1 MAAGEH
7 LFVSTVIS
15 ETIPRKL
22 RDDAIVEA
30 LCSVQFQA
38 SEPLEVIIGRLTD
51 VPQWSA
57 FQIIRLPV
65 ADIPAPLRQ
74 ADPTWKFQPSFQL
87 RNNDG
92 TRLIHVGEN
101 TFSYHVVGVNNY
113 CGWQTFLSELKAA
126 FAALF
131 EKLKK
136 PEIRRIGFR
145 YINAIVPQRHFIYS
159 THDLNLDIRVGAENL
174 SGPVNLNYTTI
185 NGDNHIT
192 TTRIAHKSFVQ
203 GNLPPD
209 AEVVVDVEVNTPQN
223 YSASSLDVFVAWVSV
238 AHDFEKAAFFRLIP
252 QSVITK
258 LKED

>member
-1 MAAGEH
+1 M
-7 LFVSTVIS
+7 STVLS
-15 ETIPRKL
+15 ENIPTKL

-51 VPQWSA
+51 VHLWSE

-74 ADPTWKFQPSFQL
+74 ADSTWKFQPSFQL
-87 RNNDG
+87 RNKDG
-92 TRLIHVGEN
+92 NRLIHVGEN
-101 TFSYHVVGVNNY
+101 TFSYHVVGVKNY
-113 CGWQTFLSELKAA
+113 CGWQIFLSELKAA

-145 YINAIVPQRHFIYS
+145 YINAIVPQRHFIES
-159 THDLNLDIRVGAENL
+159 THDLNLDIRVGSEKL
-174 SGPVNLNYTTI
+174 SGPVNLNYTTV
-185 NGDNHIT
+185 NDSNHVT

-223 YSASSLDVFVAWVSV
+223 YTVSSLDAFVDWVSA

-252 QSVITK
+252 QSVVNQ